1 MYRYLILAFALAL
14 AVTACGPKS
23 TFKRPANVQ
32 NPVAYNYYYNALY
45 ADVFYRCTTPEA
57 GGLGVD
63 GYAISSASSGSA
75 IENFHVRLFAKDAKG
90 NTVADR
96 WTYGDRLVADLQTPV
111 PFRISVPT
119 AGEGIRY
126 DLYYNFDVK
135 EGSMRNPHFG
145 TVGDVCGGRY
155 RRKEGPPGS

>member
-1 MYRYLILAFALAL
+1 MYRSLIVALAFTL
-14 AVTACGPKS
+14 TACDPKS

-32 NPVAYNYYYNALY
+32 NPVEYNYYYNALY

-75 IENFHVRLFAKDAKG
+75 IENFQVRLFAKDAKG

-126 DLYYNFDVK
+126 DLYYSFVVDDEREK
-135 EGSMRNPHFG
+135 LQQFG
-145 TVGDVCGGRY
+145 TVKDVCGGRY
-155 RRKEGPPGS
+155 RRKEVPPGS